1 MASII
6 PGYEYD
12 IFISYRQKDNKY
24 DGWITEFID
33 HLKSEIEATFKEDV
47 SIYFDENPHDGL
59 LEIHNVDKSLETKL
73 KSVIFIPV
81 ISQTYCDPKSF
92 AWKNEFIAFNKIAG
106 SDPIGRD
113 IKLVSGNVCSRI
125 IPVKIHDLD
134 AADAEL
140 IEHEMGCKLRA
151 IEFIY
156 SSAGVNRPLKP
167 ADNPDKNLNKTFY
180 RDQINKVANAVKDV
194 IYGVHPD
201 PKKRA
206 TKSYQTSTTH
216 GYTNVQATSVP
227 EKTVQGMRLSSKT
240 ILWGVPGIL
249 FLAAFLIFVPRLINK
264 QKSET
269 AIAGMVKKTI
279 AVLPVS
285 NLTGNIDLQYI
296 SDAIQSDISGKLN
309 GISNLIVRPDQS
321 TLQFKNSE
329 ESVQQIAKKLSVNN
343 LIQSTLKG
351 TKDNLQVEVRLIE
364 AFPEEKNIW
373 SSMFIYDWNRIAEN
387 YQNIISH
394 IVEAA
399 KINLTEQE
407 SKNLAV
413 VQKHDTALLNACRLG
428 NYYMN
433 QITPEG
439 FEKGLKYYNKA
450 MAINPLDPL
459 PYLGLAR
466 GYGNSGHAAGI
477 GTDAPNRA
485 RDYALKALELDST
498 LADAHA
504 ILGHW
509 YLYTGWE
516 FGKAEKHLKHAIEL
530 NPSDAFA
537 HCHLGWLYCASL
549 IPNTRYSRLY
559 KIDDAIAE
567 MKKAVEIAPTETIYQ
582 GYLAWLYLFA
592 NRFEGAINEA
602 RKTLQLDP
610 NYTMAYFV
618 MGSSYTEMGMHYE
631 AIEAHKKGIAI
642 SPDYEDGL
650 GVAYARAG
658 QKDKAIEVVK
668 DLEKCSDSWW
678 CAWGLAEIYS
688 ALGEKDK
695 AIDELEVVY
704 KLRGDFMPWIQAF
717 YILKPLFEDP
727 RFKEIASRLKIPIK

>member
-24 DGWITEFID
+24 DGWVTEFVE
-33 HLKSEIEATFKEDV
+33 HLKNEIEATFKEDV

-59 LEIHNVDKSLETKL
+59 LEIYNVDKSLELKL
-73 KSVIFIPV
+73 KSLVFIPI
-81 ISQTYCDPKSF
+81 ISQTYCDPRSF
-92 AWKNEFIAFNKIAG
+92 AWQNEFVAFNRMA
-106 SDPIGRD
+106 SADPFGKD
-113 IKLVSGNVCSRI
+113 VKLSSGNVCSRI
-125 IPVKIHDLD
+125 IPVKIHELD
-134 AADAEL
+134 TSDTEL
-140 IEHEMGCKLRA
+140 FEKEAGCRLRS

-156 SSAGVNRPLKP
+156 ESAGVNRPLQP
-167 ADNPDKNLNKTFY
+167 SDNPDKNLNKTFY

-194 IYGVHPD
+194 IYGLHPD
-201 PKKRA
+201 PKKRS
-206 TKSYQTSTTH
+206 TKSYQTNTTL
-216 GYTNVQATSVP
+216 GYSDVP
-227 EKTVQGMRLSSKT
+227 VSLITKKTTQGKRLVSKT
-240 ILWGVPGIL
+240 ILWGVLGIL
-249 FLAAFLIFVPRLINK
+249 FLATFLIFVPSLINR

-269 AIAGMVKKTI
+269 ASVNNVKKTI

-285 NLTGNIDLQYI
+285 NLTGNLDLQYMA
-296 SDAIQSDISGKLN
+296 DAIQSDISSKLN
-309 GISNLIVRPDQS
+309 GISNLTVRPDQS
-321 TLQFKNSE
+321 TLQFRNSE
-329 ESVQQIAKKLSVNN
+329 ESIQKIAEKLSVNN

-373 SSMFIYDWNRIAEN
+373 SSMFIYDWNHIAEN

-399 KINLTEQE
+399 KINLTERE
-407 SKNLAV
+407 SKNLAI

-439 FEKGLKYYNKA
+439 FEKGLKYFNKA

-466 GYGNSGHAAGI
+466 GYGNTGHAAGI

-509 YLYTGWE
+509 YLYTGWDFE
-516 FGKAEKHLKHAIEL
+516 KAEKHLKHAIEL

-537 HCHLGWLYCASL
+537 HCHLGWLYCISL

-582 GYLAWLYLFA
+582 GYLAWQYLFA
-592 NRFEGAINEA
+592 SRFKEAINEA

-618 MGSSYTEMGMHYE
+618 MGSAYTEMGMHYE
-631 AIEAHKKGIAI
+631 AIEAHKKGLAI

-650 GVAYARAG
+650 GIAYARGG

-668 DLEKCSDSWW
+668 DLEKCTDNWW

-704 KLRGDFMPWIQAF
+704 KQRGDFMPWIQAF
-717 YILKPLFEDP
+717 YILKPLFEDT
-727 RFKEIASRLKIPIK
+727 RFKEIASRLNLPV